1 MPLKVNYPQSQ
12 VLIGV
17 KMIKKDIAIYKAS
30 LDNDELNQIRSVLE
44 SKNDLSKVLEF
55 EEKMKDFIGAK
66 HAIATATS
74 TAAIHLAL
82 SAIKLKRGDK
92 ILMSVNSFVNLPEVV
107 RHFDAEPVFIDINME
122 DMNIDVNKFEQ
133 ALAENKSKKLRGA
146 IITFVAGQTPDL
158 DRIYDISK
166 KYGIILIED
175 CRSALGVTYN
185 GKKVGNL
192 RADMTIFSTNPSN
205 SKYAISRSGVI
216 VTANEEIANRAK
228 LLRTHALTT
237 TYDSY
242 GNLDYVYDVVDIGHK
257 YDLSELDAAYALAQL
272 NKTEKFIKRRKEIA
286 KLYEKRLSGVKHI
299 TILDHKDEHIF
310 TQFIIKVSRN
320 RDAFA
325 RALKDRGVATGL
337 NYIPLHLL
345 SYYKTKYS
353 IKITAFS
360 NALNNYQQILSL
372 PMYAGLSDDEVK
384 YVCDQ
389 VIDVASEWV

>member
-1 MPLKVNYPQSQ
+1 MAKN
-12 VLIGV
+12 
-17 KMIKKDIAIYKAS
+17 IAIYKATV
-30 LDNDELNQIRSVLE
+30 DNEELNQLRSVLE

-55 EEKMKDFIGAK
+55 EDSMTKFIGAK
-66 HAIATATS
+66 YAVATATS

-92 ILMSVNSFVNLPEVV
+92 ILISVNSFVNLPEVV
-107 RHFDAEPVFIDINME
+107 RHFDAEPIFIDINME
-122 DMNIDVNKFEQ
+122 DMNIDLDKFEE
-133 ALAENKSKKLRGA
+133 ALAENDSKKLRGA
-146 IITFVAGQTPDL
+146 IITFVGGQTPDL
-158 DRIYDISK
+158 DRLYNIVE

-175 CRSALGVTYN
+175 CRSSLGATYN

-216 VTANEEIANRAK
+216 VTNNEDIASRAR

-272 NKTEKFIKRRKEIA
+272 NKTQRFIKRRKEIA
-286 KLYEKRLSGVKHI
+286 KLYEKRLTGIKHI
-299 TILDHKDEHIF
+299 TIPPHKEEHIF

-325 RALKDRGVATGL
+325 RALKERGVSTGL

-353 IKITAFS
+353 IKITAYP

-372 PMYAGLSDDEVK
+372 PIYAGLTDDDVN
-384 YVCDQ
+384 YVCDK
-389 VIDVASEWV
+389 VIEVASDWI

>member
-1 MPLKVNYPQSQ
+1 MTKNIPIFRAAV
-12 VLIGV
+12 
-17 KMIKKDIAIYKAS
+17 
-30 LDNDELNQIRSVLE
+30 DNDELNQLREVLN
-44 SKNDLSKVLEF
+44 SKDDLSKVIEF
-55 EEKMKDFIGAK
+55 EDSMQKFIGAN
-66 HAIATATS
+66 HAVATATS

-92 ILMSVNSFVNLPEVV
+92 ILMSVNSFVNLPECV
-107 RHFDAEPVFIDINME
+107 RHFDAEPIFVDINLD
-122 DMNIDVNKFEQ
+122 DMNIDLDKFEKV
-133 ALAENKSKKLRGA
+133 LEENKSKKLRGA
-146 IITFVAGQTPDL
+146 IITFVGGQTPDL
-158 DRIYDISK
+158 DRLYDIVE

-175 CRSALGVTYN
+175 CRSSLGATYH
-185 GKKVGNL
+185 GKMVGNL

-205 SKYAISRSGVI
+205 SKYAISRSGII
-216 VTANEEIANRAK
+216 VTNNDDIAARAK

-237 TYDSY
+237 TYDNY

-272 NKTEKFIKRRKEIA
+272 NKTEKFVKRRKEVAAI
-286 KLYEKRLSGVKHI
+286 YTKRLSTVKHI
-299 TILDHKDEHIF
+299 EIPPHIEENVF

-325 RALKDRGVATGL
+325 RALKERGVATGL

-353 IKITAFS
+353 IKITAFP

-372 PMYAGLSDDEVK
+372 PIYASLSDEEVN

-389 VIDVASEWV
+389 IIDVASEWI

>member
-1 MPLKVNYPQSQ
+1 MASKN
-12 VLIGV
+12 
-17 KMIKKDIAIYKAS
+17 IAIYKATT
-30 LDNDELNQIRSVLE
+30 DNEELNQIRSVLE
-44 SKNDLSKVLEF
+44 SKNDLSKVIEF
-55 EEKMKDFIGAK
+55 EDSMKKFIGAK
-66 HAIATATS
+66 YAIATATS

-107 RHFDAEPVFIDINME
+107 RHFDAEPIFIDINME
-122 DMNIDVNKFEQ
+122 DMNIDVNKFEE
-133 ALAENKSKKLRGA
+133 ALAENDSKKLRGA
-146 IITFVAGQTPDL
+146 IITFVGGQTPDL
-158 DRIYDISK
+158 DRIYDIAQ

-175 CRSALGVTYN
+175 CRSSLGATYK

-216 VTANEEIANRAK
+216 VTNNEDIAARAK

-286 KLYEKRLSGVKHI
+286 KLYETRLSNVKHI
-299 TILDHKDEHIF
+299 TILQHKDEHIF
-310 TQFIIKVSRN
+310 TQFIIKISRN

-325 RALKDRGVATGL
+325 RALKERGVATGL

-353 IKITAFS
+353 IKITAFP

-372 PMYAGLSDDEVK
+372 PIYAGLSDEDVN

-389 VIDVASEWV
+389 VIEVASQWV

>member
-1 MPLKVNYPQSQ
+1 MASKN
-12 VLIGV
+12 
-17 KMIKKDIAIYKAS
+17 IAIYKATI
-30 LDNDELNQIRSVLE
+30 DNEELNQIRSVLE

-55 EEKMKDFIGAK
+55 EDSMKKFIGAK
-66 HAIATATS
+66 YAIATATS

-107 RHFDAEPVFIDINME
+107 RHFDAEPIFIDINME
-122 DMNIDVNKFEQ
+122 DMNIDVNKFEE
-133 ALAENKSKKLRGA
+133 ALAENDSKKLRGA
-146 IITFVAGQTPDL
+146 IITFVGGQTPDL
-158 DRIYDISK
+158 DRIYDIAK

-175 CRSALGVTYN
+175 CRSSLGAYYK
-185 GKKVGNL
+185 GSRVGNL

-205 SKYAISRSGVI
+205 SKYAISRSGII
-216 VTANEEIANRAK
+216 VTNNEEIANRAK

-286 KLYEKRLSGVKHI
+286 KLYESRLTGVKHI
-299 TILDHKDEHIF
+299 TVLPHKEEHIF

-325 RALKDRGVATGL
+325 RALKERGVATGL

-353 IKITAFS
+353 MKITAFP

-372 PMYAGLSDDEVK
+372 PIYAGLSDDDIN
-384 YVCDQ
+384 YVCDK
-389 VIDVASEWV
+389 VIEVASQWI

>member
-1 MPLKVNYPQSQ
+1 MASKN
-12 VLIGV
+12 
-17 KMIKKDIAIYKAS
+17 IAIYKATT
-30 LDNDELNQIRSVLE
+30 DNEELNQIRSVLE
-44 SKNDLSKVLEF
+44 SKNDLSKVIEF
-55 EEKMKDFIGAK
+55 EDSMKKFIGAK
-66 HAIATATS
+66 YAIATATS

-107 RHFDAEPVFIDINME
+107 RHFDAEPIFIDINME
-122 DMNIDVNKFEQ
+122 DMNIDVNKFEE
-133 ALAENKSKKLRGA
+133 ALAENDSKKLRGA
-146 IITFVAGQTPDL
+146 IITFVGGQTPDL
-158 DRIYDISK
+158 DRIYDIAQ

-175 CRSALGVTYN
+175 CRSSLGATYN

-216 VTANEEIANRAK
+216 VTNNEDIAARAK

-286 KLYEKRLSGVKHI
+286 KLYESRLSNVKHI
-299 TILDHKDEHIF
+299 TVLAHKDEHIF

-325 RALKDRGVATGL
+325 RALKERGVSTGL

-372 PMYAGLSDDEVK
+372 PMYAGLTDEEVN

-389 VIDVASEWV
+389 VISVASEWI

>member
-1 MPLKVNYPQSQ
+1 MAKN
-12 VLIGV
+12 
-17 KMIKKDIAIYKAS
+17 IAIYKAS
-30 LDNDELNQIRSVLE
+30 IDNEELNQIRSVLE
-44 SKNDLSKVLEF
+44 SKNDLSKVIEF
-55 EEKMKDFIGAK
+55 EESMKKFIGAK
-66 HAIATATS
+66 YAIATATS

-107 RHFDAEPVFIDINME
+107 RHFDAEPIFIDINME
-122 DMNIDVNKFEQ
+122 DMNIDVNKFEE
-133 ALAENKSKKLRGA
+133 ALAENDSKKLRGA
-146 IITFVAGQTPDL
+146 IITFVAGQSPDL
-158 DRIYDISK
+158 DRIYDIAQ

-175 CRSALGVTYN
+175 CRSSLGAYYK
-185 GKKVGNL
+185 GKRVGNL

-216 VTANEEIANRAK
+216 VTNNEDIAARAK

-286 KLYEKRLSGVKHI
+286 KLYESRLSNVKHI
-299 TILDHKDEHIF
+299 TVLPHKDEHIF

-325 RALKDRGVATGL
+325 RALKERGVSTGL

-372 PMYAGLSDDEVK
+372 PMYAGLTDEEVN

-389 VIDVASEWV
+389 VISVASEWI

>member
-1 MPLKVNYPQSQ
+1 
-12 VLIGV
+12 
-17 KMIKKDIAIYKAS
+17 MIKKDIAIYKAS

-44 SKNDLSKVLEF
+44 SKNDLSKVIEF
-55 EEKMKDFIGAK
+55 EERMKDFIGAK
-66 HAIATATS
+66 YAIATATS

-122 DMNIDVNKFEQ
+122 NMNIDVNKFEQ
-133 ALAENKSKKLRGA
+133 ALAANESKKLRGA

-158 DRIYDISK
+158 DRIYDIAK

-286 KLYEKRLSGVKHI
+286 KLYEKNLAGVKHI
-299 TILDHKDEHIF
+299 TIMPHKDEHIF

-372 PMYAGLSDDEVK
+372 PMYAGLSDDDVK

-389 VIDVASEWV
+389 VIDVSSEWV

>member
-1 MPLKVNYPQSQ
+1 MKR
-12 VLIGV
+12 
-17 KMIKKDIAIYKAS
+17 DIAIYKAS
-30 LDNDELNQIRSVLE
+30 IDHEELNQIRSVLE
-44 SKNDLSKVLEF
+44 SKDDLSKSIEF
-55 EEKMKDFIGAK
+55 EENMKQFIGAK
-66 HAIATATS
+66 YAVTTSTS

-107 RHFDAEPVFIDINME
+107 RHFDAEPIFIDINMD
-122 DMNIDVNKFEQ
+122 DMNIDVDKFEQ
-133 ALAENKSKKLRGA
+133 ALAANESKKLRGA
-146 IITFVAGQTPDL
+146 IITFVGGQTPDL
-158 DRIYDISK
+158 DRIYDIAQ

-175 CRSALGVTYN
+175 CRSALGVKYN
-185 GKKVGNL
+185 GKRVGNL

-216 VTANEEIANRAK
+216 ITNNEEIATRAK

-242 GNLDYVYDVVDIGHK
+242 GNLDYVYDVVAIGHK

-272 NKTEKFIKRRKEIA
+272 NKTDKFIKRRQEIA
-286 KLYEKRLSGVKHI
+286 ALYKKRLSSVKHI
-299 TILDHKDEHIF
+299 EILNCKDEHIY
-310 TQFIIKVSRN
+310 TQFILKISRN

-325 RALKDRGVATGL
+325 RALKERGVATGL

-372 PMYAGLSDDEVK
+372 PMYASLTDDEVN

-389 VIDVASEWV
+389 VIDVASEWI

>member
-1 MPLKVNYPQSQ
+1 MARN
-12 VLIGV
+12 
-17 KMIKKDIAIYKAS
+17 IAIYKAS
-30 LDNDELNQIRSVLE
+30 LDNEELNQIRSVLE

-55 EEKMKDFIGAK
+55 EESIRNFTGAK
-66 HAIATATS
+66 YAVATATS

-107 RHFDAEPVFIDINME
+107 RHFDAEPIFIDINME
-122 DMNIDVNKFEQ
+122 DMNIDINKFEE
-133 ALAENKSKKLRGA
+133 ALAQNDSKKLRGA
-146 IITFVAGQTPDL
+146 IITFVAGQSPDL
-158 DRIYDISK
+158 DRIYDIAE

-175 CRSALGVTYN
+175 CRPCLGGTYK
-185 GKKVGNL
+185 GKKIGNL

-216 VTANEEIANRAK
+216 VTNNEDIANRAK

-272 NKTEKFIKRRKEIA
+272 NKTQKFIKRRREIA
-286 KLYEKRLSGVKHI
+286 KLYEKRLTGVKHI
-299 TILDHKDEHIF
+299 VIPPHNEEHTF

-325 RALKDRGVATGL
+325 RALKERGVSTGL

-372 PMYAGLSDDEVK
+372 PMYAGLTDEEVN

-389 VIDVASEWV
+389 VIEVASEWI

>member
-1 MPLKVNYPQSQ
+1 MARN
-12 VLIGV
+12 
-17 KMIKKDIAIYKAS
+17 IAIYKAS
-30 LDNDELNQIRSVLE
+30 IDNEELNQIRSVLE
-44 SKNDLSKVLEF
+44 SKNDLSKVIEF
-55 EEKMKDFIGAK
+55 EQSMKTFIGAK
-66 HAIATATS
+66 YAVATATS

-107 RHFDAEPVFIDINME
+107 RHFDAEPIFIDINME
-122 DMNIDVNKFEQ
+122 DMNIDVNKFEE
-133 ALAENKSKKLRGA
+133 ALAENDSKKLRGA
-146 IITFVAGQTPDL
+146 IITFVGGQTPDL
-158 DRIYDISK
+158 DRIYDISQ

-175 CRSALGVTYN
+175 CRSSLGATYN

-216 VTANEEIANRAK
+216 VTNNEDIANRAK

-286 KLYEKRLSGVKHI
+286 KLYESRLSNVKHI
-299 TILDHKDEHIF
+299 TVLAHKDEHIF

-325 RALKDRGVATGL
+325 RALKERGVSTGL

-372 PMYAGLSDDEVK
+372 PMYAGLTDEEVN

-389 VIDVASEWV
+389 VISVASEWI

>member
-1 MPLKVNYPQSQ
+1 MAKN
-12 VLIGV
+12 
-17 KMIKKDIAIYKAS
+17 IAIYKAS
-30 LDNDELNQIRSVLE
+30 IDNEELNQIRSVLE
-44 SKNDLSKVLEF
+44 SKNDLSKVIEF
-55 EEKMKDFIGAK
+55 EENMKKFIGAK
-66 HAIATATS
+66 YAIATATS

-107 RHFDAEPVFIDINME
+107 RHFDAEPIFIDINME
-122 DMNIDVNKFEQ
+122 DMNIDVNKFEE
-133 ALAENKSKKLRGA
+133 ALAENDSKKLRGA
-146 IITFVAGQTPDL
+146 IITFVGGQTPDL
-158 DRIYDISK
+158 DRIYDISQ

-175 CRSALGVTYN
+175 CRSSLGATYN

-216 VTANEEIANRAK
+216 VTNNEDIAARAK

-286 KLYEKRLSGVKHI
+286 KLYESRLSNVKHI
-299 TILDHKDEHIF
+299 TVLAHKDEHIF

-325 RALKDRGVATGL
+325 RALKERGVSTGL

-372 PMYAGLSDDEVK
+372 PMYAGLTDEEVN

-389 VIDVASEWV
+389 VISVASEWI

>member
-1 MPLKVNYPQSQ
+1 MASKN
-12 VLIGV
+12 
-17 KMIKKDIAIYKAS
+17 IAIYKAT
-30 LDNDELNQIRSVLE
+30 LDGEELNQLRSVLE
-44 SKNDLSKVLEF
+44 SKNDLSKVIEF
-55 EEKMKDFIGAK
+55 EESMVKFIGAK
-66 HAIATATS
+66 YAIAAATS

-107 RHFDAEPVFIDINME
+107 RHFDAEPIFIDINME
-122 DMNIDVNKFEQ
+122 DMNIDINKFEE
-133 ALAENKSKKLRGA
+133 ALAENDSKKLRGA
-146 IITFVAGQTPDL
+146 IITFVGGQTPDL
-158 DRIYDISK
+158 DRIYDIAK

-175 CRSALGVTYN
+175 CRSSLGAYYK
-185 GKKVGNL
+185 GKRVGNL
-192 RADMTIFSTNPSN
+192 ISDMTIFSTNPSN

-216 VTANEEIANRAK
+216 VTNNDEIAARAK

-299 TILDHKDEHIF
+299 TILPHKEEHIF

-325 RALKDRGVATGL
+325 RALKERGVATGL

-345 SYYKTKYS
+345 SYYKIKYS
-353 IKITAFS
+353 MKITAFP

-372 PMYAGLSDDEVK
+372 PIYAGLTDDDVN
-384 YVCDQ
+384 YVCDK
-389 VIDVASEWV
+389 VIEVASQWV

>member
-1 MPLKVNYPQSQ
+1 M
-12 VLIGV
+12 
-17 KMIKKDIAIYKAS
+17 KKEVAIYKAS

-44 SKNDLSKVLEF
+44 SKNDLSKVIEF
-55 EEKMKDFIGAK
+55 EESITKFVGAK
-66 HAIATATS
+66 YAVATATS

-92 ILMSVNSFVNLPEVV
+92 ILMSVNSFVNLPECV
-107 RHFDAEPVFIDINME
+107 RHFDAEPIFIDINMD
-122 DMNIDVNKFEQ
+122 DMNIDVDKFEK
-133 ALAENKSKKLRGA
+133 ALEENSSKKLRGA
-146 IITFVAGQTPDL
+146 IITFVGGQTPDL
-158 DRIYDISK
+158 DRIYDIAE

-175 CRSALGVTYN
+175 CRSSLGATYK

-205 SKYAISRSGVI
+205 SKYAISRSGI
-216 VTANEEIANRAK
+216 IATNNEDIANRAK

-237 TYDSY
+237 TYDNY

-272 NKTEKFIKRRKEIA
+272 NKTENFIKRRKEIA
-286 KLYEKRLSGVKHI
+286 ALYKKRLTGVKHI
-299 TILDHKDEHIF
+299 GIPTHKDEHIF
-310 TQFIIKVSRN
+310 TQFIVRISRN

-325 RALKDRGVATGL
+325 RALKERGVATGL

-353 IKITAFS
+353 IKITAYS

-372 PMYAGLSDDEVK
+372 PMYAGLTDDEVN

-389 VIDVASEWV
+389 VIEVASEWI

>member
-1 MPLKVNYPQSQ
+1 MANKN
-12 VLIGV
+12 
-17 KMIKKDIAIYKAS
+17 IAIYKATI
-30 LDNDELNQIRSVLE
+30 DNDELNQIRSVLE
-44 SKNDLSKVLEF
+44 SKNDLSKVIEF
-55 EEKMKDFIGAK
+55 EENMVKFIGAK
-66 HAIATATS
+66 YAIATATS

-107 RHFDAEPVFIDINME
+107 RHFDAEPIFIDINME
-122 DMNIDVNKFEQ
+122 DMNIDINKFEE
-133 ALAENKSKKLRGA
+133 ALAENDSKKLRGA
-146 IITFVAGQTPDL
+146 IITFVGGQTPDL
-158 DRIYDISK
+158 DRIYDIAK

-175 CRSALGVTYN
+175 CRSSLGATYN
-185 GKKVGNL
+185 GKRVGNL

-205 SKYAISRSGVI
+205 SKYAISRSGII
-216 VTANEEIANRAK
+216 VTNNDEIAARAK

-299 TILDHKDEHIF
+299 TILPHKEEHIF
-310 TQFIIKVSRN
+310 TQFIIKISRN

-325 RALKDRGVATGL
+325 RALKERGVSTGL

-353 IKITAFS
+353 MKITAFP

-372 PMYAGLSDDEVK
+372 PIYAGLSDDDIN
-384 YVCDQ
+384 YVCDK
-389 VIDVASEWV
+389 VIEVASQWI

>member
-1 MPLKVNYPQSQ
+1 MASKN
-12 VLIGV
+12 
-17 KMIKKDIAIYKAS
+17 IAIYKATI
-30 LDNDELNQIRSVLE
+30 DNEELNQIRSVLE
-44 SKNDLSKVLEF
+44 SKNDLSKVIEF
-55 EEKMKDFIGAK
+55 EDSMKKFIGAK
-66 HAIATATS
+66 YAIATATS

-107 RHFDAEPVFIDINME
+107 RHFDAEPIFIDISME
-122 DMNIDVNKFEQ
+122 DMNIDINKFEE
-133 ALAENKSKKLRGA
+133 ALAENDSKKLRGA
-146 IITFVAGQTPDL
+146 IITFVGGQTPDL
-158 DRIYDISK
+158 DRIYDIAQ

-175 CRSALGVTYN
+175 CRSSLGAYYK
-185 GKKVGNL
+185 GKRVGNL

-205 SKYAISRSGVI
+205 SKYAISRSGII
-216 VTANEEIANRAK
+216 VTNNEEIASRAK

-286 KLYEKRLSGVKHI
+286 KLYESRLSGVKHI
-299 TILDHKDEHIF
+299 TILPHKEEHIF
-310 TQFIIKVSRN
+310 TQFIIKISRN

-325 RALKDRGVATGL
+325 RALKERGVSTGL

-345 SYYKTKYS
+345 SYYKNKYS

-372 PMYAGLSDDEVK
+372 PIYAGLTDEEVN

-389 VIDVASEWV
+389 VISVASEWI

>member
-1 MPLKVNYPQSQ
+1 MAKN
-12 VLIGV
+12 
-17 KMIKKDIAIYKAS
+17 IAIYKAS
-30 LDNDELNQIRSVLE
+30 IDNEELNQIRSVLE
-44 SKNDLSKVLEF
+44 SKNDLSKVIEF
-55 EEKMKDFIGAK
+55 EESMKKFIGAK
-66 HAIATATS
+66 YAIAAATS

-107 RHFDAEPVFIDINME
+107 RHFDAEPIFIDINME
-122 DMNIDVNKFEQ
+122 DMNIDVNKFEE
-133 ALAENKSKKLRGA
+133 ALAENDSKKLRGA
-146 IITFVAGQTPDL
+146 IITFVAGQSPDL
-158 DRIYDISK
+158 DRIYDIAE

-175 CRSALGVTYN
+175 CRSSLGAYYK
-185 GKKVGNL
+185 GKRVGNL

-205 SKYAISRSGVI
+205 SKYAISRSGII
-216 VTANEEIANRAK
+216 VTNNEDIAARAK

-286 KLYEKRLSGVKHI
+286 KLYESRLSNVKHI
-299 TILDHKDEHIF
+299 TVLAHKDEHIF

-325 RALKDRGVATGL
+325 RALKERGVSTGL

-372 PMYAGLSDDEVK
+372 PMYAGLTDEEVN

-389 VIDVASEWV
+389 VISVASEWI